1 MLREPGRVKTAHGEM
16 VRFLRPCVSN
26 QLKEIRRAFKS
37 SAVPN
42 DAERKN
48 GRALAGSRR
57 RARKQRRMPV
67 SDDGARLKGRG
78 WSPHLD
84 EKYDCRGRRYR
95 SHSMHCDAQRAMV

>member
-1 MLREPGRVKTAHGEM
+1 MLREPARVKLHAAKWCNSCAL
-16 VRFLRPCVSN
+16 VVSN

-67 SDDGARLKGRG
+67 SNNRARLKGRG
-78 WSPHLD
+78 RSPHLD
-84 EKYDCRGRRYR
+84 EKYDYRDCRYR
-95 SHSMHCDAQRAMV
+95 SHSVHYDAQRAMV